1 MGLAQT
7 GTGKTAAFLLP
18 IFQRLIQEKSRN
30 IRALI
35 LAPTRELAEQINQ
48 ACGRLG
54 RHTGIHSTTIY
65 GGVKKGPQLTALRR
79 GPEIVVACPGR
90 LLDHLRENDINLR
103 HVEVLVLDEADTMCD
118 MGFLPDVR
126 LILEQLPSQRQTLFF
141 SATMPEQIRRLSQ
154 SILND
159 PVNIQI
165 DANAPANTVSHALY
179 PVTEKLKRS
188 LLLDLLS
195 QTATGKVVI
204 FTRTKHRARSLTQE
218 LEMRKFRVT
227 QLHGNLSQNRRQR
240 AMQGFSGNKF
250 DLLVATDIAAHGIDV
265 SQVSHVINF
274 DMPNT
279 VEAYTH
285 RIGRTGRALQ
295 TGEAFTLATPDDAM
309 MVRSVERAIDATIE
323 RRSLEGFRYGDFK
336 PERQFTAQSQVL
348 PVPRHLQ
355 PRGSVPNRSAPR
367 GNSRGRPGSRRPQGQ
382 GPGAGRQQGGPGA
395 SRQENGAGPPVRR
408 QDGAGPSRQQR
419 GPGPGRRQDG
429 SGPSRQPSGP
439 GPSRRQDGSGQ
450 SRQPSGAGPGRRQDG
465 SGQSRQPSG
474 AGRGRQTSAR

>member
-1 MGLAQT
+1 M
-7 GTGKTAAFLLP
+7 
-18 IFQRLIQEKSRN
+18 
-30 IRALI
+30 
-35 LAPTRELAEQINQ
+35 
-48 ACGRLG
+48 
-54 RHTGIHSTTIY
+54 
-65 GGVKKGPQLTALRR
+65 
-79 GPEIVVACPGR
+79 VACPGR

-103 HVEVLVLDEADTMCD
+103 HLEVLVLDEADTMCD

-126 LILEQLPSQRQTLFF
+126 RILEQVPSKRQTLFF

-154 SILND
+154 SILSD
-159 PVNIQI
+159 PVTIQI

-179 PVTEKLKRS
+179 PITEKLKRS
-188 LLLDLLS
+188 LLLDLLH

-204 FTRTKHRARSLTQE
+204 FTRTKHRARNLTQE
-218 LEMRKFRVT
+218 LEMRNFRVT

-295 TGEAFTLATPDDAM
+295 TGEAFTLATPDDAV
-309 MVRSVERAIDATIE
+309 MVRSVERAINATIE

-348 PVPRHLQ
+348 PEPQQLR
-355 PRGSVPNRSAPR
+355 PRGSIPNKSAPR
-367 GNSRGRPGSRRPQGQ
+367 GSSRGRADNRRPQGQ
-382 GPGAGRQQGGPGA
+382 GPSRQQNGAGAGRH
-395 SRQENGAGPPVRR
+395 QEGSN
-408 QDGAGPSRQQR
+408 QSRQQ
-419 GPGPGRRQDG
+419 
-429 SGPSRQPSGP
+429 
-439 GPSRRQDGSGQ
+439 
-450 SRQPSGAGPGRRQDG
+450 SGAGPGRQQGGTGR
-465 SGQSRQPSG
+465 SRQKSG
-474 AGRGRQTSAR
+474 AVRGRQTSPR